1 MEYMSQEDW
10 YLSSLRI
17 HPAGILEIDAVF
29 TIVTGFHERL

>member
-1 MEYMSQEDW
+1 MDYMSQEDW

-29 TIVTGFHERL
+29 TIFTYFHEGL